1 MLRKD
6 AVYAISPVQQEIIKY
21 GDKQRKS
28 ISFAIGDK
36 VFLRLPS
43 PSPKSGYVLPATM
56 KPNILPQRVV
66 PFEIMRLIGKSA
78 YKLKLPVAWKI
89 WPVISVVYLDPA
101 ADLFERTAPSAP
113 PIVRAA
119 GVPEA
124 EWEVEA
130 IVKNT
135 RLIEVEEM
143 NPD

>member
-6 AVYAISPVQQEIIKY
+6 AVYAISPVQQDMIKY
-21 GDKQRKS
+21 GDRQRKS

-43 PSPKSGYVLPATM
+43 SKSGYVLPATM
-56 KPNILPQRVV
+56 KPKILPQRAV
-66 PFEIMRLIGKSA
+66 PFNIMRFIGKSA

-101 ADLFERTAPSAP
+101 ADLFERTSPSAP

-124 EWEVEA
+124 EWEVDA
-130 IVKNT
+130 IVNNI